1 MIVDHWSNSLLNLK
15 VIHIE
20 RIIYKSGFFTHLI
33 EYCNQLEEVYL
44 YLSERDLIM
53 MDLLY
58 NLIVNQCHLK
68 KSQFF
73 FVCTIALFA
82 TDSEK
87 IFINDIDEKI
97 FSTVYEIIRGKIYN

>member
-1 MIVDHWSNSLLNLK
+1 MINFFLFIFLKKKK
-15 VIHIE
+15 VI
-20 RIIYKSGFFTHLI
+20 IIIIKWVEI
-33 EYCNQLEEVYL
+33 
-44 YLSERDLIM
+44 D
-53 MDLLY
+53 MDNGLDP
-58 NLIVNQCHLK
+58 N
-68 KSQFF
+68 FF